1 MLKVLF
7 VAAEAVPFI
16 KTGGLADVAGS
27 LPKALTAQGVDI
39 RVVMPK
45 YENIPAEYQQKM
57 KHIGETTVNLSWR
70 SQYCGV
76 LKLTQDS
83 VPFYFIDNEYY
94 FKRSGLYGYD
104 DDAERFAFF
113 SKAVFEI
120 LPLIDF
126 VPDIIHCNDWH
137 AGMVSVFLKDQYH
150 FKYPKLRT
158 AYTIHNLRYQ
168 GVFGKDIMGDILG
181 LDWKHF
187 HEGGVEFDGDVN
199 YMKSGIVY
207 SDFITTVSQSYAEEI
222 KCPFYGEQLDA
233 LLREKSHCLAGIIN
247 GIDYDVY
254 DPRKDEKI
262 YYKYSTENIYDKVE
276 NKVKLQEK
284 LGLPQ
289 NRSIPMI
296 GLVARLVA
304 PKGLDLIAHVIEE
317 LISGENV
324 QIVIL
329 GTGESQYEEL
339 FRNMAW
345 KYPRKVSAN
354 IMFDNELAQQIYAA
368 ADMFLMPS
376 QYEPCGIGQLI
387 ALKYGTI
394 PIVRETGGLKDSVRA
409 YNKYDGTGNGFSFA
423 NYNAHELLF
432 AIKKALGAYDDK
444 AVWQGIIK
452 NAMKS
457 DFSWQRSAKQYLK
470 LYENLQ
476 QK

>member
-76 LKLTQDS
+76 SKLTQDS

-158 AYTIHNLRYQ
+158 VYTIHNLRYQ

-262 YYKYSTENIYDKVE
+262 YHKYGTENIYDKVE

>member
-76 LKLTQDS
+76 SKLTQDS

-158 AYTIHNLRYQ
+158 VYTIHNLRYQ

-187 HEGGVEFDGDVN
+187 HEGGVEFDGAVN

-262 YYKYSTENIYDKVE
+262 YHKYSTENIYDKVE

-444 AVWQGIIK
+444 SVWQGIIK

>member
-126 VPDIIHCNDWH
+126 APDIIHCNDWH

-158 AYTIHNLRYQ
+158 VYTIHNLRYQ

-187 HEGGVEFDGDVN
+187 HEGGGEFDGDVN

>member
-57 KHIGETTVNLSWR
+57 KHIGETTVNLSCR

-76 LKLTQDS
+76 SKLTQDS

-158 AYTIHNLRYQ
+158 VYTIHNLRYQ

-222 KCPFYGEQLDA
+222 KCPFYGERLDA

>member
-158 AYTIHNLRYQ
+158 VYTIHNLRYQ

-222 KCPFYGEQLDA
+222 KCPFYGERLDA

-432 AIKKALGAYDDK
+432 AIKKALGAYDEK

>member
-76 LKLTQDS
+76 SKLTQDS

-158 AYTIHNLRYQ
+158 VYTIHNLRYQ
-168 GVFGKDIMGDILG
+168 GVFGKDIIDDILG

-262 YYKYSTENIYDKVE
+262 YHKYSTENIYDKVE

-329 GTGESQYEEL
+329 GTGESQ
-339 FRNMAW
+339 
-345 KYPRKVSAN
+345 
-354 IMFDNELAQQIYAA
+354 
-368 ADMFLMPS
+368 
-376 QYEPCGIGQLI
+376 
-387 ALKYGTI
+387 
-394 PIVRETGGLKDSVRA
+394 
-409 YNKYDGTGNGFSFA
+409 
-423 NYNAHELLF
+423 
-432 AIKKALGAYDDK
+432 
-444 AVWQGIIK
+444 
-452 NAMKS
+452 
-457 DFSWQRSAKQYLK
+457 
-470 LYENLQ
+470 
-476 QK
+476 

>member
-126 VPDIIHCNDWH
+126 APDIIHCNDWH

-158 AYTIHNLRYQ
+158 VYTIHNLRYQ

-222 KCPFYGEQLDA
+222 KCPFYGERLDA

>member
-158 AYTIHNLRYQ
+158 VYTIHNLRYQ
-168 GVFGKDIMGDILG
+168 GVFRKDIIDDILG

>member
-158 AYTIHNLRYQ
+158 VYTIHNLRYQ
-168 GVFGKDIMGDILG
+168 GVFGKDIIDDILG

>member
-158 AYTIHNLRYQ
+158 VYTIHNLRYQ

-187 HEGGVEFDGDVN
+187 HEGGVEFDGAVN

-222 KCPFYGEQLDA
+222 KCPFYGERLDA

>member
-158 AYTIHNLRYQ
+158 VYTIHNLRYQ
-168 GVFGKDIMGDILG
+168 GVFGKDIIDDILG

-444 AVWQGIIK
+444 SVWQGIIK

>member
-76 LKLTQDS
+76 SKLTQDS

-158 AYTIHNLRYQ
+158 VYTIHNLRYQ

>member
-126 VPDIIHCNDWH
+126 APDIIHCNDWH

-158 AYTIHNLRYQ
+158 VYTIHNLRYQ

>member
-76 LKLTQDS
+76 SKLTQDS

-158 AYTIHNLRYQ
+158 VYTIHNLRYQ

-222 KCPFYGEQLDA
+222 KCPFYGERLDA

>member
-76 LKLTQDS
+76 SKLTQDS

-126 VPDIIHCNDWH
+126 APDIIHCNDWH

-158 AYTIHNLRYQ
+158 VYTIHNLRYQ

>member
-126 VPDIIHCNDWH
+126 APDIIHCNDWH

-158 AYTIHNLRYQ
+158 VYTIHNLRYQ
-168 GVFGKDIMGDILG
+168 GVFGKDIIDDILG

>member
-76 LKLTQDS
+76 SKLTQDS

-158 AYTIHNLRYQ
+158 VYTIHNLRYQ
-168 GVFGKDIMGDILG
+168 GVFRKDIIDDILG

>member
-158 AYTIHNLRYQ
+158 VYTIHNLRYQ
-168 GVFGKDIMGDILG
+168 GVFGKDIIDDILG

-222 KCPFYGEQLDA
+222 KCPFYGERLDA

>member
-158 AYTIHNLRYQ
+158 VYTIHNLRYQ
-168 GVFGKDIMGDILG
+168 GVFGKDIIDDILG

-187 HEGGVEFDGDVN
+187 HEGGVEFDGAVN

-222 KCPFYGEQLDA
+222 KCPFMVNSWMHYC
-233 LLREKSHCLAGIIN
+233 EK
-247 GIDYDVY
+247 
-254 DPRKDEKI
+254 
-262 YYKYSTENIYDKVE
+262 KV
-276 NKVKLQEK
+276 
-284 LGLPQ
+284 
-289 NRSIPMI
+289 
-296 GLVARLVA
+296 
-304 PKGLDLIAHVIEE
+304 IA
-317 LISGENV
+317 
-324 QIVIL
+324 
-329 GTGESQYEEL
+329 
-339 FRNMAW
+339 
-345 KYPRKVSAN
+345 
-354 IMFDNELAQQIYAA
+354 
-368 ADMFLMPS
+368 
-376 QYEPCGIGQLI
+376 
-387 ALKYGTI
+387 
-394 PIVRETGGLKDSVRA
+394 
-409 YNKYDGTGNGFSFA
+409 
-423 NYNAHELLF
+423 
-432 AIKKALGAYDDK
+432 
-444 AVWQGIIK
+444 
-452 NAMKS
+452 
-457 DFSWQRSAKQYLK
+457 
-470 LYENLQ
+470 
-476 QK
+476 

>member
-158 AYTIHNLRYQ
+158 VYTIHNLRYQ

-444 AVWQGIIK
+444 SVWQGIIK

>member
-1 MLKVLF
+1 
-7 VAAEAVPFI
+7 
-16 KTGGLADVAGS
+16 
-27 LPKALTAQGVDI
+27 
-39 RVVMPK
+39 
-45 YENIPAEYQQKM
+45 
-57 KHIGETTVNLSWR
+57 
-70 SQYCGV
+70 
-76 LKLTQDS
+76 
-83 VPFYFIDNEYY
+83 
-94 FKRSGLYGYD
+94 
-104 DDAERFAFF
+104 
-113 SKAVFEI
+113 
-120 LPLIDF
+120 
-126 VPDIIHCNDWH
+126 
-137 AGMVSVFLKDQYH
+137 MVSVFLKDQYH

-158 AYTIHNLRYQ
+158 VYTIHNLRYQ

-187 HEGGVEFDGDVN
+187 HEGGVEFDGAVN

-222 KCPFYGEQLDA
+222 KCPFYGERLDA

-254 DPRKDEKI
+254 DPRKDEKL
-262 YYKYSTENIYDKVE
+262 YHKYSTENIYDKVE

-345 KYPRKVSAN
+345 KYPHKVSAN

>member
-158 AYTIHNLRYQ
+158 VYTIHNLRYQ

>member
-158 AYTIHNLRYQ
+158 VYTIHNLRYQ

-262 YYKYSTENIYDKVE
+262 YLKYSTENIYDKVE

-444 AVWQGIIK
+444 SVWQGIIK

>member
-76 LKLTQDS
+76 SKLTQDS

-158 AYTIHNLRYQ
+158 VYTIHNLRYQ

-187 HEGGVEFDGDVN
+187 HEGGVEFDGDVT

-444 AVWQGIIK
+444 SVWQGIIK

>member
-158 AYTIHNLRYQ
+158 VYTIHNLRYQ

-222 KCPFYGEQLDA
+222 KCPFYGERLDA

>member
-45 YENIPAEYQQKM
+45 YENIPKEYQNKM
-57 KHIGETTVNLSWR
+57 KHIGETTICLSWR
-70 SQYCGV
+70 NQYCGIE
-76 LKLTQDS
+76 KLEQEG
-83 VPFYFIDNEYY
+83 VPFYFVDNEYY

-137 AGMVSVFLKDQYH
+137 TGMVSVFLKDQYQS
-150 FKYPKLRT
+150 KYPKMKSV
-158 AYTIHNLRYQ
+158 YTIHNLRYQ
-168 GVFGKDIMGDILG
+168 GVFDKEIIGDILG
-181 LDWKHF
+181 IDWKHF
-187 HEGGVEFDGDVN
+187 HEGGIEFDGAVN

-222 KCPFYGEQLDA
+222 KCPFYGEKLDA

-254 DPRKDEKI
+254 DPRKDEMI
-262 YYKYSTENIYDKVE
+262 YHKYSMENVYDKVE

-296 GLVARLVA
+296 GIVARLVA
-304 PKGLDLIAHVIEE
+304 PKGLDLIAHIIEE
-317 LISGENV
+317 LISGENI

-329 GTGESQYEEL
+329 GTGESHYEEL
-339 FRNMAW
+339 FRNLAW

-354 IMFDNELAQQIYAA
+354 ILFDNELAQQIYAS

-394 PIVRETGGLKDSVRA
+394 PIVRETGGLKDSVKP

-444 AVWQGIIK
+444 SVWQGIIK
-452 NAMKS
+452 NAMKG

-470 LYENLQ
+470 LYENLR
-476 QK
+476 KK

>member
-45 YENIPAEYQQKM
+45 YENIPQEYQKKM
-57 KHIGETTVNLSWR
+57 KHIGETTVDLSWR
-70 SQYCGV
+70 KQYCGIS
-76 LKLTQDS
+76 KLEQEG

-150 FKYPKLRT
+150 FKYPRMKSV
-158 AYTIHNLRYQ
+158 YTIHNLRYQ
-168 GVFGKDIMGDILG
+168 GVFDKEIIGDILG
-181 LDWKHF
+181 IDWKHF
-187 HEGGVEFDGDVN
+187 HEGGIEFDGAVN

-254 DPRKDEKI
+254 DPRKDGNI
-262 YYKYSTENIYDKVE
+262 YRKYSTENVYDKVE

-296 GLVARLVA
+296 GIVARLVA

-317 LISGENV
+317 LISGENL

-329 GTGESQYEEL
+329 GTGESHYEEL
-339 FRNMAW
+339 FRNLAW

-354 IMFDNELAQQIYAA
+354 IMFDNELAQQIYAS

-394 PIVRETGGLKDSVRA
+394 PIVRETGGLKDSVKA

-423 NYNAHELLF
+423 NYNAHELLY

-457 DFSWQRSAKQYLK
+457 DFSWSRSAKQYLK

-476 QK
+476 K

>member
-76 LKLTQDS
+76 SKLTQDS

-126 VPDIIHCNDWH
+126 APDIIHCNDWH

-158 AYTIHNLRYQ
+158 VYTIHNLRYQ
-168 GVFGKDIMGDILG
+168 GVFGKDIIDDILG

>member
-126 VPDIIHCNDWH
+126 APDIIHCNDWH

-158 AYTIHNLRYQ
+158 VYTIHNLRYQ

-444 AVWQGIIK
+444 SVWQGIIK

>member
-76 LKLTQDS
+76 SKLTQDS

-158 AYTIHNLRYQ
+158 VYTIHNLRYQ
-168 GVFGKDIMGDILG
+168 GVFGKDIIDDILG

>member
-76 LKLTQDS
+76 SKLTQDS

-158 AYTIHNLRYQ
+158 VYTIHNLRYQ

-187 HEGGVEFDGDVN
+187 HEGGVEFDGAVN

>member
-126 VPDIIHCNDWH
+126 APDIIHCNDWH

-158 AYTIHNLRYQ
+158 VYTIHNLRYQ

-387 ALKYGTI
+387 ALRYGTI
-394 PIVRETGGLKDSVRA
+394 PIVRETRGLKDSVRA

>member
-76 LKLTQDS
+76 SKLTQDS

-158 AYTIHNLRYQ
+158 VYTIHNLRYQ
-168 GVFGKDIMGDILG
+168 GVFGKDIIDDILG

-187 HEGGVEFDGDVN
+187 HEGGVEFDGAVN

-444 AVWQGIIK
+444 SVWQGIIK